1 MIRTIV
7 AMLLLVVG
15 VAFIVIA
22 SIGVARLP
30 DVFQRMHASTQAG
43 GIGTTLVVLG
53 VMVAGGIAR
62 PSTGVMTI
70 LFMLLTLSVA
80 SQLLA
85 RAAYMSG
92 AELQLDHDDA
102 LAGILDRAAG
112 PAESDS
118 IKREVER

>member
-1 MIRTIV
+1 MIRTIM

-30 DVFQRMHASTQAG
+30 DVFQRMHASTKAG